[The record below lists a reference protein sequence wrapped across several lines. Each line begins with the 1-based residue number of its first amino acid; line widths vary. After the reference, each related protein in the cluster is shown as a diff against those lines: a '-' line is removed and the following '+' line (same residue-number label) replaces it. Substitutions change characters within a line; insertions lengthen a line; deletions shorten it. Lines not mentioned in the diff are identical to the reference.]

1 MYRNDPYSTNRATIT
16 LIIAFIL
23 AIIIVIGDKNNDRFL
38 QKTKSKTDQTA
49 SPVLSALSTPIRASE
64 NFFARFRDRSRALE
78 ENIALKQ
85 ELYKLREAT
94 ERANVMEM
102 KLFRFE
108 QILKANI
115 GTDIPTEKIAARAV
129 SELDGPFVKA
139 ALLNAGMNKGIKVG
153 HPVMTVNGLYGHVVK
168 VGTNSARVLRLGD
181 LNSRIAVMS
190 SASQATAI
198 LSGNNTHFPE
208 ITFMSDA
215 TAWNEGDQ
223 VITSGDD
230 GVLPR
235 GLPIGKAKRGK
246 NNTFGVELDADSMP
260 VDWVWVYPF
269 EPIEAPE
276 DVLSESSLNDEANIS
291 LPVEEGDQ

>member
-1 MYRNDPYSTNRATIT
+1 MYRNDPDSTSKTTVT

-23 AIIIVIGDKNNDRFL
+23 AIIIVIADKNNDRFF
-38 QKTKSKTDQTA
+38 QKTKSTTDETIT
-49 SPVLSALSTPIRASE
+49 PVLSVISTPLRAIE
-64 NFFARFRDRSRALE
+64 NFFARSRDRRRALE
-78 ENIALKQ
+78 ENTALKA
-85 ELYKLREAT
+85 ELYQLREAT
-94 ERANVMEM
+94 ERANIMEM

-115 GTDIPTEKIAARAV
+115 GTDIPNEKIAARAV

-139 ALLNAGMNKGIKVG
+139 ALLNAGLKKGIKVG

-168 VGTNSARVLRLGD
+168 VGQNSARVLRLSD

-190 SASQATAI
+190 SESQATAI
-198 LSGNNTHFPE
+198 LSGNNSQFPE
-208 ITFMSDA
+208 ISFMSEA
-215 TAWNEGDQ
+215 SAWSEGHQ

-235 GLPIGKAKRGK
+235 GLPIGRVKRG
-246 NNTFGVELDADSMP
+246 NNNKLGVELDADRVP

-269 EPIEAPE
+269 KPISAPE
-276 DVLSESSLNDEANIS
+276 DMSDENVLTEAHDIS
-291 LPVEEGDQ
+291 LSDKEVQ

>member
-1 MYRNDPYSTNRATIT
+1 MYRNDPDSTNKTTVT

-23 AIIIVIGDKNNDRFL
+23 AIIIVTADKNNERFF
-38 QKTKSKTDQTA
+38 QKTKSTTDETIT
-49 SPVLSALSTPIRASE
+49 PVLSVLSTPLRATE
-64 NFFARFRDRSRALE
+64 NFFARSRDKRRALE
-78 ENIALKQ
+78 ENTALKA
-85 ELYKLREAT
+85 ELYQLREAT
-94 ERANVMEM
+94 ERANIMEM

-115 GTDIPTEKIAARAV
+115 GTDIPNEKIAARAV

-139 ALLNAGMNKGIKVG
+139 ALLNAGLKKGIKVG

-168 VGTNSARVLRLGD
+168 VGQNSARVLRLSD

-190 SASQATAI
+190 SESQATAI
-198 LSGNNTHFPE
+198 LSGNNSQFPE
-208 ITFMSDA
+208 ISFMSEA
-215 TAWNEGDQ
+215 SAWSEGHQ

-235 GLPIGKAKRGK
+235 GLPIGRVKRG
-246 NNTFGVELDADSMP
+246 NNNKLGVELDADRVP

-269 EPIEAPE
+269 EPISAPE
-276 DVLSESSLNDEANIS
+276 DMSDDNVLTEAHDIPLSDEEA
-291 LPVEEGDQ
+291 Q